1 MGDKASATPSFESD
15 DDAFDTLLEGRS
27 ELWSRQKKGSDST
40 LVKVI
45 TKLTVKQGAEELTV
59 DKVSKK
65 DDDAGVPI
73 HLWLQWLNKGDS
85 KIITAEQW
93 ESMFQSCK
101 TSLFSFAGEGIHR
114 AAFGINLETNLF

>member
-15 DDAFDTLLEGRS
+15 DDAYDTLLEGRS
-27 ELWSRQKKGSDST
+27 EFWSRQKKGSDST

-45 TKLTVKQGAEELTV
+45 TKLTVKQGAEKLTV

-73 HLWLQWLNKGDS
+73 YLWLQWLNKGDS
-85 KIITAEQW
+85 KIIMAEQW
-93 ESMFQSCK
+93 ESMLQSSK
-101 TSLFSFAGEGIHR
+101 TSLFSFAREGIHR
-114 AAFGINLETNLF
+114 AAFGINL